1 MKKLHFIIAL
11 ISALIL
17 FSYACSN
24 DSASDES
31 KMRPESTTNFTTIAD
46 TIIYDVVIKNP
57 DINDKWT
64 EQCLSK
70 LEKEILI
77 DRIFEAIYDNELIP
91 FDFFEGEKLSISDIK
106 ELEKREE
113 FSREKIAK
121 VQFEEIWYFD
131 EKSLKMTKEV
141 YSIMLAYEIYN
152 SFGEIKGYKPA
163 FKVYFK

>member
-1 MKKLHFIIAL
+1 MKKIQFGIITIA
-11 ISALIL
+11 ALIL
-17 FSYACSN
+17 FSFACTK
-24 DSASDES
+24 DTS
-31 KMRPESTTNFTTIAD
+31 KSQSGTKPESTANYTTIAD

-70 LEKEILI
+70 LEKDILV
-77 DRIFEAIYDNELIP
+77 DRIFESIYNKDLIP
-91 FDFFEGEKLSISDIK
+91 YDFFEGKELSINEIK
-106 ELEKREE
+106 ELEKKEE
-113 FSREKIAK
+113 FSREQIAK

-131 EKSLKMTKEV
+131 ENNLKMTKEV